1 MSLETIGSF
10 IGTLI
15 NPLANWLSEKI
26 PGRIDGNGS
35 PVRQVAIKCL
45 AFVLILIPITLL
57 IVALFGMTIFSFQ
70 MLYAG
75 I

>member
-1 MSLETIGSF
+1 MSLATIGGF

-26 PGRIDGNGS
+26 PGRIGGNES
-35 PVRQVAIKCL
+35 PVRQVVIKCL
-45 AFVLILIPITLL
+45 AFVLILIPVTLL
-57 IVALFGMTIFSFQ
+57 IISLFGMAIFSFQ